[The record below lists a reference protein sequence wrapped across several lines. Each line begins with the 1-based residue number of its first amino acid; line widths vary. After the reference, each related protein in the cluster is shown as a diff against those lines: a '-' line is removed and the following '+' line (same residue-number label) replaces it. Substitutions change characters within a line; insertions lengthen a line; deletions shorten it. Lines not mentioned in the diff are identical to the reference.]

1 MTACLLAVSNIA
13 LIGVYVKFQKND
25 PRNEKSDFRY
35 EMQINGRRI

>member
-13 LIGVYVKFQKND
+13 LIGVYVKFQKD

>member
-1 MTACLLAVSNIA
+1 MFIRAKDLLD
-13 LIGVYVKFQKND
+13 KFDSLKKD